1 MVGVD
6 APVVRQTTPS
16 AAEVALR
23 EDASVVYLDVRSE
36 PEFKAG
42 HPAGAY
48 NVPLLHLDE
57 ATGRPE
63 PNSDFERVV
72 ANVFS
77 KTTKVIVGCQ
87 SGGRSQRAAE
97 ILAGLGFTDV
107 SNMQG
112 GFGGARDPSG
122 QVTMAGW
129 QESGLPV
136 ESTPLPGRSYAE
148 LSAG

>member
-1 MVGVD
+1 MI
-6 APVVRQTTPS
+6 RQITPT
-16 AAEVALR
+16 E
-23 EDASVVYLDVRSE
+23 ASVLLEENENAVYLDVRSE
-36 PEFKAG
+36 PEFRAG

-63 PNSDFERVV
+63 PNTEFERVV
-72 ANVFS
+72 ADTIS
-77 KTTKVIVGCQ
+77 RTQSVIVGCQ

-97 ILAGLGFTDV
+97 ILAGLGFIDV
-107 SNMQG
+107 ANMQG

-122 QVTMAGW
+122 QVSTAGW
-129 QESGLPV
+129 QELGLPI
-136 ESTPLPGRSYAE
+136 ETEAQTGRSYDE

>member
-1 MVGVD
+1 M
-6 APVVRQTTPS
+6 VRQTTPS
-16 AAEVALR
+16 AAESTLR
-23 EDASVVYLDVRSE
+23 EEPDAIYLDVRSE
-36 PEFKAG
+36 PEFNAG

-48 NVPLLHLDE
+48 NIPLLHLDE

-63 PNSDFERVV
+63 PNAEFERVV
-72 ANVFS
+72 VSVLPKAA
-77 KTTKVIVGCQ
+77 TIIVGCQ

-97 ILAGLGFTDV
+97 ILAGLGFAEV

-136 ESTPLPGRSYAE
+136 ETTPRLGRSYPE

>member
-1 MVGVD
+1 M
-6 APVVRQTTPS
+6 VRQTTPS
-16 AAEVALR
+16 DVDLALR
-23 EDASVVYLDVRSE
+23 QDSNVIYLDVRSE
-36 PEFKAG
+36 PEFNAG

-57 ATGRPE
+57 STGRPE
-63 PNSDFERVV
+63 PNGDFQRVV
-72 ANVFS
+72 TNAFS
-77 KTTKVIVGCQ
+77 RTSKIIVGCQ

-97 ILAGLGFTDV
+97 ILAGLGFIDV

-112 GFGGARDPSG
+112 GFGGSRDPSG
-122 QVTMAGW
+122 QVTMNGW

-148 LSAG
+148 LAAG

>member
-1 MVGVD
+1 M
-6 APVVRQTTPS
+6 VRQTTPS
-16 AAEVALR
+16 AAESTLR
-23 EDASVVYLDVRSE
+23 DEADAIYLDVRSE
-36 PEFKAG
+36 PEFNAG

-63 PNSDFERVV
+63 PNGEFERVV
-72 ANVFS
+72 VS
-77 KTTKVIVGCQ
+77 VLPKTAKIIVGCQ

-97 ILAGLGFTDV
+97 ILAGLGFTEV

-122 QVTMAGW
+122 QVTIAGW
-129 QESGLPV
+129 QESGFPV
-136 ESTPLPGRSYAE
+136 ETTPRVGRSYAE

>member
-1 MVGVD
+1 M
-6 APVVRQTTPS
+6 VRQTTPI
-16 AAEVALR
+16 EVASTLR
-23 EDASVVYLDVRSE
+23 EDSSAIYLDVRSE

-57 ATGRPE
+57 STGRPE
-63 PNSDFERVV
+63 PNAEFERV
-72 ANVFS
+72 AAGALP
-77 KTTKVIVGCQ
+77 KAGAIIVGCQ

-122 QVTMAGW
+122 QVSVPGW
-129 QESGLPV
+129 QEAGLPV
-136 ESTPLPGRSYAE
+136 ETTPLPGRSYDE